1 MGRLLKQK
9 WLLLK
14 INHKRSEMV
23 SMGVNLGLC
32 AEETIKC
39 SQQLDQ
45 LLNDYEKCTNNA
57 GSETLHESS
66 SELGQYIKS
75 LLKRT
80 AS

>member
-1 MGRLLKQK
+1 MGRLFKQK
-9 WLLLK
+9 WLLMR
-14 INHKRSEMV
+14 INQKRTEMI
-23 SMGVNLGLC
+23 SLGESLGLC

-45 LLNDYEKCTNNA
+45 LLNDYSKCT
-57 GSETLHESS
+57 SDIIPFTFQESS
-66 SELGQYIKS
+66 SEFGQYIKS